1 MSVAQLTRDFISS
14 FDSGKIF
21 TYNNIPCGKKSAIA
35 IELSRLYK
43 QGVIKKVSR
52 SKYYKP
58 IMTPFGEIGPSSKN
72 KIDSFIDTSKLSYTT
87 GLDSF
92 RQLGLTTQIPNII
105 TIASDKPVQ
114 RVKVDNINIK
124 FVKSRVSVPK
134 KYSFLLQILDALKD
148 IKSIPDTSPSEA
160 LQRLKNIISNLDI
173 DKQKKLAIF
182 VNKYTPRTKA
192 LLGAIL
198 KDLGLWEE
206 AYNIK
211 KQLNQ
216 LTKYKLGIKDG
227 ILKNKKEW
235 GIV

>member
-1 MSVAQLTRDFISS
+1 
-14 FDSGKIF
+14 
-21 TYNNIPCGKKSAIA
+21 
-35 IELSRLYK
+35 
-43 QGVIKKVSR
+43 
-52 SKYYKP
+52 
-58 IMTPFGEIGPSSKN
+58 MTPFGEIGPSSKD

-105 TIASDKPVQ
+105 TIASDKPAQ
-114 RVKVDNINIK
+114 RVKVDNVNIK

-160 LQRLKNIISNLDI
+160 LLRLKSIISNLDI
-173 DKQKKLAIF
+173 DKQKKLATF
-182 VNKYTPRTKA
+182 VKKYTPRTKA